1 MHTSHPLF
9 IVAVALIALRPFLVR
24 GKRVSIALNIGGA
37 FLVLLGVASALPD
50 WSSLASTT
58 LGFRTVASGL
68 FIAGMIA
75 MLAGGPPVYLFHAP
89 VTAPRSWNRSSFFSA
104 LGSIAVLAAVFAA
117 FDGLAR
123 AAGRRALF
131 AALGIL
137 GALVILWL
145 LIPLARIPHAIK
157 WLDQRW
163 LAPKREPH
171 PCLER
176 RGRIIAWSTIGV
188 ALLVLLIVDH
198 LFAAVAATLAAAVA
212 SHRLALD
219 AGHAPKLPVVPII
232 AGLSL
237 LTYLALISNIAGSEI
252 GLGYPTI
259 LETPFSLRAEA
270 MLALILGAGLW
281 ALLGLWPFHGAG
293 PGSALAIVAGLV
305 LTQWGTR
312 ILPMGILHAAPL
324 FAAVAAIAA
333 FHAAATGR
341 VGEYV
346 AALGVLAV
354 VAGVPQSW
362 ILFALASVLALHRL
376 SGKPSPIPGIE
387 RRELGGIA
395 LIPILAFLLPGML
408 LGETVLTVA
417 AVFAGVALFWP
428 AKEN

>member
-1 MHTSHPLF
+1 MPAPLSLT
-9 IVAVALIALRPFLVR
+9 APF
-24 GKRVSIALNIGGA
+24 
-37 FLVLLGVASALPD
+37 VLLSILALLGAGSRRAVGWAVVGALLIILGV
-50 WSSLASTT
+50 SSLANEWSALSTVSRVVVAVSAGLVWT
-58 LGFRTVASGL
+58 GLGAMSWGAWGAVREKDPFVIGARGPLAANIGITVAAATSGALLYFLAPLL
-68 FIAGMIA
+68 FAGSWRGVVAAAGIAGV
-75 MLAGGPPVYLFHAP
+75 G
-89 VTAPRSWNRSSFFSA
+89 
-104 LGSIAVLAAVFAA
+104 AVLGV
-117 FDGLAR
+117 
-123 AAGRRALF
+123 
-131 AALGIL
+131 
-137 GALVILWL
+137 

-188 ALLVLLIVDH
+188 ALLVLLFVDH
-198 LFAAVAATLAAAVA
+198 LFAAVASTLAIVVA

-270 MLALILGAGLW
+270 LLVLILGAGLW
-281 ALLGLWPFHGAG
+281 VIFGLWPFHGAG
-293 PGSALAIVAGLV
+293 PGSALAIVGGLL
-305 LTQWGTR
+305 LTQWGSR
-312 ILPMGILHAAPL
+312 IIPMGILHATPI
-324 FAAVAAIAA
+324 FAAVAVVAA

-346 AALGVLAV
+346 AALGVLAAI
-354 VAGVPQSW
+354 AGVQHGW
-362 ILFALASVLALHRL
+362 IFFALASVMALHRL

-408 LGETVLTVA
+408 LGETILTVA
-417 AVFAGVALFWP
+417 AVYAGVALFWP